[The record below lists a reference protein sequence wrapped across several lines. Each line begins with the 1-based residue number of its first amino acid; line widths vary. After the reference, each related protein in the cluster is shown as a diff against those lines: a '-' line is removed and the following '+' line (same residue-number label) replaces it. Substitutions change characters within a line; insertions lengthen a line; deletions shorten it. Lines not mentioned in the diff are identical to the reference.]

1 VSHLVTSDEGMLQG
15 LTCQAHQSSP
25 FSLSSSMRLSSSSG
39 VSSRGGKLQRPRFQ
53 LGAWELWQ
61 WRRLRWSS
69 TAVGVEEVGGG
80 RHARCW
86 TLIDEGLACKF
97 KLKVAD
103 KERSPRWHWPQRME
117 LQALAVLLGNPATPP
132 EDMSS
137 HLHAWTRCL
146 GTLPP
151 PPSVSSTPATIG
163 APPPQL
169 DVQPPKI
176 PNPLLDAPS
185 EEEGW

>member
-69 TAVGVEEVGGG
+69 TAVVVEEVGGG

-86 TLIDEGLACKF
+86 TLIDEALACEF

-137 HLHAWTRCL
+137 HLHAWTRRL